1 MEYRV
6 FGDTCVVR
14 LDPGEEILESLTALA
29 RAAGIRLAE
38 VSGLGAL
45 RELEV
50 CVFDPVEKVYYNNAF
65 VQPMELLSLTGTITE
80 MDGAPY
86 LHLHAAAG
94 DGQGHALGGHL
105 KRAVIS
111 ATAELLV
118 RTLPGTVGRTYSE
131 AVGLNLLDL

>member
-1 MEYRV
+1 MQYQG
-6 FGDTCVVR
+6 FGDTYVVR
-14 LDPGEEILESLTALA
+14 LDPGEEVLEALSRMA
-29 RAAGIRLAE
+29 RETGARLAQ

-45 RELEV
+45 GELEV

-94 DGQGHALGGHL
+94 DGQGHVWGGHL
-105 KRAVIS
+105 KRAVVS
-111 ATAELLV
+111 ATAEILV

-131 AVGLNLLDL
+131 VIGLNLLDL

>member
-1 MEYRV
+1 MQYQRY
-6 FGDTCVVR
+6 GDTYVVR
-14 LDPGEEILESLTALA
+14 LDPGEEILESLTRLA
-29 RAAGIRLAE
+29 REENLRLAQ

-50 CVFDPVEKVYYNNAF
+50 CVFDPAEKVYYNNAF
-65 VQPMELLSLTGTITE
+65 SQPMELLSLTGTITE

-94 DGQGHALGGHL
+94 DGQGRALGGHL

-131 AVGLNLLDL
+131 TVGLNLLDF